1 MLLGMTICA
10 YCARPATT
18 TIIANPHRVCIEH
31 AVEFWTALLGY
42 THDRSGPC
50 VKQTTVCQCAA
61 CEDATASRLRSRA
74 IKSVGPSP
82 GDHVDFPMALA
93 S

>member
-1 MLLGMTICA
+1 MTICS

-18 TIIANPHRVCIEH
+18 TIIANPQHVCLEH

-50 VKQTTVCQCAA
+50 VKNERVCECLA
-61 CEDATASRLRSRA
+61 CEDADASRVRSLA
-74 IKSVGPSP
+74 IRSVGPSP
-82 GDHVDFPMALA
+82 GDHVDFAMSIA